1 MSYCRF
7 SCNQYQ
13 SDAYV
18 YAGLGGGFVTHVAA
32 RRYVFDHPLPAPVPF
47 DGENIDAYVKYA
59 AELQSRVDTATFVP
73 IDLPHAGAT
82 FDDADAG
89 ACVKRLLSLRELG
102 YRVPQDAID
111 SLLEETLPQTRRD
124 LTGNQ
129 VPSDCARP
137 QGQAAPVCTRC
148 DGRGRTT
155 AHAVSCSWCGGTG
168 DEPRDATRAHGTE

>member
-18 YAGLGGGFVTHVAA
+18 YAGIGGGFVTHVAA
-32 RRYVFDHPLPAPVPF
+32 RRYVFDDPLPAPVPF

-59 AELQSRVDTATFVP
+59 AELQRRVDTATLVR

-82 FDDADAG
+82 FDDADAT

-102 YRVPQDAID
+102 YRVPQEAID
-111 SLLEETLPQTRRD
+111 ALLEETPPQTRCD
-124 LTGNQ
+124 LTGLQ
-129 VPSDCARP
+129 DSGGRARP
-137 QGQAAPVCTRC
+137 HGHAVPACSRC
-148 DGRGRTT
+148 DGLGRTT
-155 AHAVSCSWCGGTG
+155 AHAVPCTRCGGTG
-168 DEPRDATRAHGTE
+168 DEPRDAPEAPGTE